1 MQHPHSRHLGKPGP
15 WQETDMKSKYTAAPV
30 DLVSRTD
37 SSDSPTFE
45 ARTYAKVAWRLIPF
59 LMLCYLGAYLDRVN
73 VGFAKLQMLS
83 DLRFSETIYGIGAG
97 IFFLGYFLFEVP
109 SNLILHRV
117 GARRWLARIMLTWAV
132 ISASF
137 VFVKSPTAFYVL
149 RFLLGVA
156 EAGFAP
162 GVILYL
168 TYWFPSARRAKAL
181 SLFFMAIP
189 LAGIVGGPLSGWI
202 MHSLQ
207 GTYEL
212 AGWKWL
218 FMLEAVPSLL
228 LGFAILF
235 YLDDGIDKAKWLTDS
250 EKALLAR
257 NVAGDNAHKMAHL
270 SIKEFIADRRLWLM
284 ASIYFCV
291 VLGQYGLTFW
301 LPTIIRKSGV
311 ADPLWIGVFTAIPY
325 LCAIVALP
333 LIGISADR
341 RRERRFHLAI
351 PMLIA
356 AAGFAT
362 LPMLGS
368 VGASIVCLSI
378 ASAGILASSS
388 QFWSLP
394 TALLGGM
401 SAAAGIAAV
410 NCFANLAGFF
420 SPAIV
425 GWLNDLTG
433 KSTAG
438 LIFISTAVTLGA
450 LLVFLVPA
458 KSVNR

>member
-1 MQHPHSRHLGKPGP
+1 
-15 WQETDMKSKYTAAPV
+15 MKTKSVAPPVSGDVMALADTASFESK
-30 DLVSRTD
+30 
-37 SSDSPTFE
+37 
-45 ARTYAKVAWRLIPF
+45 TYAKVGRRLIPF

-73 VGFAKLQMLS
+73 VGFAKLQMLN

-109 SNLILHRV
+109 SNVILHKV
-117 GARRWLARIMLTWAV
+117 GARNWLARIMLTWAV

-137 VFVKSPTAFYVL
+137 AFVQTPTTFYVL

-168 TYWFPSARRAKAL
+168 TYWFPAARRAKAL

-189 LAGIVGGPLSGWI
+189 LAGMVGGPLSGYI
-202 MHSLQ
+202 MHAFQ
-207 GTYEL
+207 GVHDL

-218 FMLEAVPSLL
+218 FILEALPSLV
-228 LGFAILF
+228 LGVAILF
-235 YLDDGIDKAKWLTDS
+235 YLDNGIASAKWLNDA
-250 EKALLAR
+250 EKALLSR
-257 NVAGDNAHKMAHL
+257 NVASDNAYKIAHV
-270 SIKEFIADRRLWLM
+270 SIRSFIGDRRLWLM

-301 LPTIIRKSGV
+301 LPTIIRKAGV
-311 ADPLWIGVFTAIPY
+311 ADPLWVGVYTAIPY
-325 LCAIVALP
+325 LCAIIALP
-333 LIGISADR
+333 LVGASADR
-341 RRERRFHLAI
+341 HREWRLHLAI
-351 PMLIA
+351 PMLVA

-362 LPMLGS
+362 LPMLGG
-368 VGASIVCLSI
+368 VGASLVCVSV
-378 ASAGILASSS
+378 AAAGILASSS

-438 LIFISTAVTLGA
+438 LIFISVAIVIGA
-450 LLVFLVPA
+450 SLVFFVPA
-458 KSVNR
+458 KTVNR

>member
-1 MQHPHSRHLGKPGP
+1 
-15 WQETDMKSKYTAAPV
+15 MKSKYTASAIDGDVIAPA
-30 DLVSRTD
+30 DATS
-37 SSDSPTFE
+37 FE
-45 ARTYAKVAWRLIPF
+45 SRTYAKVSRRLIPF

-73 VGFAKLQMLS
+73 VGFAKLQMLN
-83 DLRFSETIYGIGAG
+83 DLRFSETVYGMGAG

-109 SNLILHRV
+109 SNVILHRV
-117 GARRWLARIMLTWAV
+117 GARKWLARIMLTWAV

-137 VFVKSPTAFYVL
+137 VFVKTPAAFYAL

-168 TYWFPSARRAKAL
+168 TYWFPATRRAKAL

-189 LAGIVGGPLSGWI
+189 LAGILGGPLSGWI

-207 GTYEL
+207 GAMNM

-218 FMLEAVPSLL
+218 FLLEALPSLV
-228 LGFAILF
+228 LGVAILF
-235 YLDDGIDKAKWLTDS
+235 YLDDGIAKAKWLTES
-250 EKALLAR
+250 EKSLLAR
-257 NVAGDNAHKMAHL
+257 NVTSDNAHTTAHV
-270 SIKEFIADRRLWLM
+270 SIRSFIGDRRLWLM
-284 ASIYFCV
+284 AAIYFCV

-311 ADPLWIGVFTAIPY
+311 ADPLWVGVFTAIPY

-333 LIGISADR
+333 LIGMSADR

-351 PMLIA
+351 PMLVA
-356 AAGFAT
+356 AAGFAV
-362 LPMLGS
+362 LPTLGS
-368 VGASIVCLSI
+368 VPASIICLSI
-378 ASAGILASSS
+378 AAAGILASSS

-433 KSTAG
+433 RSTAG

-450 LLVFLVPA
+450 CLVFLVPA
-458 KSVNR
+458 RSVNR

>member
-1 MQHPHSRHLGKPGP
+1 MKTKYAASPLGG
-15 WQETDMKSKYTAAPV
+15 EATLHA
-30 DLVSRTD
+30 D
-37 SSDSPTFE
+37 SATFE
-45 ARTYAKVAWRLIPF
+45 TRTYAKVVKRLIPF

-83 DLRFSETIYGIGAG
+83 DLQFSETIYGLGAG

-109 SNLILHRV
+109 SNVILHKV
-117 GARRWLARIMLTWAV
+117 GAKRWLARIMLTWAV
-132 ISASF
+132 ISACFAF
-137 VFVKSPTAFYVL
+137 VTTPTQFYVL

-162 GVILYL
+162 GVILYM
-168 TYWFPSARRAKAL
+168 TYWFPSERRAKAL
-181 SLFFMAIP
+181 SMFFMAIP

-202 MHSLQ
+202 LHAFHGM
-207 GTYEL
+207 GDL

-218 FMLEAVPSLL
+218 FLLEALPSLC
-228 LGFAILF
+228 LGVAILF
-235 YLDDGIDKAKWLTDS
+235 YLDNGIEQAHWLNDA
-250 EKALLAR
+250 EKALLKR
-257 NVAGDNAHKMAHL
+257 NIEGDNAQKIEHM
-270 SIKEFIADRRLWLM
+270 SIRSFMGDRRLWLM
-284 ASIYFCV
+284 AAIYFCV

-301 LPTIIRKSGV
+301 LPTIIRKAGV
-311 ADPLWIGVFTAIPY
+311 ADPLWVGIYTALPY

-333 LIGISADR
+333 LVGMSADR
-341 RRERRFHLAI
+341 RRERRFHLI
-351 PMLIA
+351 VPMVIS

-362 LPMLGS
+362 LPLLGS
-368 VGASIVCLSI
+368 VSASLVCLCI
-378 ASAGILASSS
+378 AAAGILASSS
-388 QFWSLP
+388 QFWALP

-410 NCFANLAGFF
+410 NCVANLAGFF

-438 LIFISTAVTLGA
+438 LVFISATVVFGA
-450 LLVFLVPA
+450 MLVFLVPA
-458 KSVNR
+458 RSVNR

>member
-1 MQHPHSRHLGKPGP
+1 
-15 WQETDMKSKYTAAPV
+15 MKTKSAAPSV
-30 DLVSRTD
+30 TADGMALADTTS
-37 SSDSPTFE
+37 FE
-45 ARTYAKVAWRLIPF
+45 AKTYAKVGRRLIPF

-73 VGFAKLQMLS
+73 VGFAKLQMLN
-83 DLRFSETIYGIGAG
+83 DLRFSETVYGFGAG

-109 SNLILHRV
+109 SNLMLHKV
-117 GARRWLARIMLTWAV
+117 GARNWLARIMLTWAV
-132 ISASF
+132 ISACF
-137 VFVKSPTAFYVL
+137 VFVKSPTTFYIL

-189 LAGIVGGPLSGWI
+189 LAGIVGGPLSGYI
-202 MHSLQ
+202 LHAFQ
-207 GTYEL
+207 GVHGL

-218 FMLEAVPSLL
+218 FILEALPSLL
-228 LGFAILF
+228 LGVAILF
-235 YLDDGIDKAKWLTDS
+235 YLDNGIAAAKWLTGE

-257 NVAGDNAHKMAHL
+257 NVANDNAHKVAHV
-270 SIKEFIADRRLWLM
+270 SIRSFIGDRRLWLM

-311 ADPLWIGVFTAIPY
+311 ADPLWVGVFTAIPY
-325 LCAIVALP
+325 LCAIIALP
-333 LIGISADR
+333 LVGASADR
-341 RRERRFHLAI
+341 HRERRLHLAI
-351 PMLIA
+351 PMLVS

-362 LPMLGS
+362 LPMLGG
-368 VGASIVCLSI
+368 VGASLVCVSL
-378 ASAGILASSS
+378 AAAGILASSS

-438 LIFISTAVTLGA
+438 LIFISVAIVIGA
-450 LLVFLVPA
+450 GLVFLVPA

>member
-1 MQHPHSRHLGKPGP
+1 MKP
-15 WQETDMKSKYTAAPV
+15 KYSAPAATAEFASPA
-30 DLVSRTD
+30 D
-37 SSDSPTFE
+37 STSFE
-45 ARTYAKVAWRLIPF
+45 AQTYAKVGRRLIPF

-73 VGFAKLQMLS
+73 VGFAKLQMLN
-83 DLRFSETIYGIGAG
+83 DLRFSETIYGVGAG

-109 SNLILHRV
+109 SNLVLHRV
-117 GARRWLARIMLTWAV
+117 GARNWLARIMLTWAV

-137 VFVKSPTAFYVL
+137 VFVKSPTMFYVL

-168 TYWFPSARRAKAL
+168 TYWFPAARRAKAL

-189 LAGIVGGPLSGWI
+189 LAGMVGGPLSGWI
-202 MHSLQ
+202 MHALA
-207 GTYEL
+207 GAHGL

-218 FMLEAVPSLL
+218 FMLEALPSLF
-228 LGFAILF
+228 LGVAILF
-235 YLDDGIDKAKWLTDS
+235 YLDNSIAQAKWLTDA

-257 NVAGDNAHKMAHL
+257 NVEKDNAQTVQHV
-270 SIKEFIADRRLWLM
+270 SIRAFIGDRRLWLM

-301 LPTIIRKSGV
+301 LPTIVRRAGV
-311 ADPLWIGVFTAIPY
+311 ADPLWVGIFTAIPY
-325 LCAIVALP
+325 LCAIIALP
-333 LIGISADR
+333 LIGSSADK
-341 RRERRFHLAI
+341 RRERRLHLAI

-356 AAGFAT
+356 AAAFAT
-362 LPMLGS
+362 LPTLGS
-368 VGASIVCLSI
+368 VSASIICVSV
-378 ASAGILASSS
+378 AAAGILSSS
-388 QFWSLP
+388 AQFWSLP
-394 TALLGGM
+394 TAVLGGM

-420 SPAIV
+420 SPTIV
-425 GWLNDLTG
+425 GWLNDFTG

-438 LIFISTAVTLGA
+438 LIFISIAIVVGA
-450 LLVFLVPA
+450 ALVFLVPA
-458 KSVNR
+458 KTVNR

>member
-1 MQHPHSRHLGKPGP
+1 
-15 WQETDMKSKYTAAPV
+15 MKSKLAASSATAEFA
-30 DLVSRTD
+30 
-37 SSDSPTFE
+37 SSDDASASSFE
-45 ARTYAKVAWRLIPF
+45 AKTYAKVGRRLIPF

-73 VGFAKLQMLS
+73 VGFAKLQMLN

-109 SNLILHRV
+109 SNVILHKV
-117 GARRWLARIMLTWAV
+117 GARNWLARIMLTWAV

-137 VFVKSPTAFYVL
+137 VFVKSPTTFYVL

-168 TYWFPSARRAKAL
+168 TYWFPAARRAKAL

-189 LAGIVGGPLSGWI
+189 LAGMVGGPLSGYI
-202 MHSLQ
+202 MHAFQ
-207 GTYEL
+207 GMHGL

-218 FMLEAVPSLL
+218 FMLEALPSLF
-228 LGFAILF
+228 LGIAILF
-235 YLDDGIDKAKWLTDS
+235 YLDNGIAGAKWLTDE
-250 EKALLAR
+250 EKALLKR
-257 NVAGDNAHKMAHL
+257 NVEKDNAQTVKHV
-270 SIKEFIADRRLWLM
+270 SIRAFIGDRRLWLM
-284 ASIYFCV
+284 AAIYFCV
-291 VLGQYGLTFW
+291 VMGQYGLTFW
-301 LPTIIRKSGV
+301 LPTIIRRTGV
-311 ADPLWIGVFTAIPY
+311 ADPLWVGILTAIPY
-325 LCAIVALP
+325 LCAIIALP
-333 LIGISADR
+333 LIGASADK
-341 RRERRFHLAI
+341 RRERRLHLAI
-351 PMLIA
+351 PMLVS

-368 VGASIVCLSI
+368 VGASIVCVSI
-378 ASAGILASSS
+378 AAAGILASSS

-394 TALLGGM
+394 TAVLGGM

-425 GWLNDLTG
+425 GWLNDFTG

-438 LIFISTAVTLGA
+438 LIFISIAIVLGA
-450 LLVFLVPA
+450 VLVFFVPA
-458 KSVNR
+458 KTVNR

>member
-1 MQHPHSRHLGKPGP
+1 
-15 WQETDMKSKYTAAPV
+15 MKAKYTTSPV
-30 DLVSRTD
+30 TGDVLPRND
-37 SSDSPTFE
+37 SQTFE
-45 ARTYAKVAWRLIPF
+45 AKTYAKVGRRLIPF

-83 DLRFSETIYGIGAG
+83 DLRFSETVYGMGAG

-109 SNLILHRV
+109 SNVILHRV

-168 TYWFPSARRAKAL
+168 TYWFPSERRAKAL

-189 LAGIVGGPLSGWI
+189 LAGMIGGPLSGWI

-207 GTYEL
+207 GAMSM

-218 FMLEAVPSLL
+218 FLLEALPSLV
-228 LGFAILF
+228 LGFAILL
-235 YLDDGIDKAKWLTDS
+235 YLDDGIKQAKWLNDS

-257 NVAGDNAHKMAHL
+257 NVAADAEHKTAHV
-270 SIKEFIADRRLWLM
+270 SIRAFIGDRRLWLM

-301 LPTIIRKSGV
+301 LPTIIRKAGV
-311 ADPLWIGVFTAIPY
+311 ADPLWVGAFTAIPY
-325 LCAIVALP
+325 LCAIIALP
-333 LIGISADR
+333 LVGMSADR

-351 PMLIA
+351 PMLVA

-378 ASAGILASSS
+378 AAAGILASSS

-438 LIFISTAVTLGA
+438 LIFISVAVTLGA
-450 LLVFLVPA
+450 ALVFLVPA
-458 KSVNR
+458 RSVNR

>member
-1 MQHPHSRHLGKPGP
+1 
-15 WQETDMKSKYTAAPV
+15 MKTKATAPAMAGDVTKLADSASFESK
-30 DLVSRTD
+30 
-37 SSDSPTFE
+37 
-45 ARTYAKVAWRLIPF
+45 TYAKVGRHLIPF

-73 VGFAKLQMLS
+73 VGFAKLQMLN
-83 DLRFSETIYGIGAG
+83 DLRFSETVYGLGAG

-109 SNLILHRV
+109 SNLMLHRV
-117 GARRWLARIMLTWAV
+117 GARNWLARIMLTWAV

-137 VFVKSPTAFYVL
+137 VFVKSPTTFYVL
-149 RFLLGVA
+149 RFMLGVA

-189 LAGIVGGPLSGWI
+189 LAGIVGGPLSGYI
-202 MHSLQ
+202 LHAFQ
-207 GTYEL
+207 GVQGL

-218 FMLEAVPSLL
+218 FILEALPSLL
-228 LGFAILF
+228 LGVAILL
-235 YLDDGIDKAKWLTDS
+235 YLDNGIAAAKWLTDA

-257 NVAGDNAHKMAHL
+257 NVANDNAHKIAHV
-270 SIKEFIADRRLWLM
+270 SIRSFIGDRRLWLM

-311 ADPLWIGVFTAIPY
+311 ADPLWVGVFTAIPY
-325 LCAIVALP
+325 LCAIIALP
-333 LIGISADR
+333 LVGASADR
-341 RRERRFHLAI
+341 HRERRLHLAI
-351 PMLIA
+351 PMLVS

-362 LPMLGS
+362 LPTLGG
-368 VGASIVCLSI
+368 VGASLVCVSV
-378 ASAGILASSS
+378 AAAGILASSS

-438 LIFISTAVTLGA
+438 LIFISVAIVIGA
-450 LLVFLVPA
+450 GLVFLVPA
-458 KSVNR
+458 KTVNR

>member
-1 MQHPHSRHLGKPGP
+1 
-15 WQETDMKSKYTAAPV
+15 MKTRYTVPPLAGDAIAH
-30 DLVSRTD
+30 T
-37 SSDSPTFE
+37 DSPTFE
-45 ARTYAKVAWRLIPF
+45 AKTYAKVGRRLIPF

-83 DLRFSETIYGIGAG
+83 DLQFSETIYGIGAG

-109 SNLILHRV
+109 SNLILHKV

-137 VFVKSPTAFYVL
+137 VFVKTPTAFYAL

-168 TYWFPSARRAKAL
+168 TYWYPSARRAKAL

-189 LAGIVGGPLSGWI
+189 LAGMLGGPLSGWI
-202 MHSLQ
+202 MHSLH
-207 GTYEL
+207 GSMSL

-218 FMLEAVPSLL
+218 FMLEALPSLV
-228 LGFAILF
+228 LGIAILL
-235 YLDDGIDKAKWLTDS
+235 YLDDGIAHAKWLNDA
-250 EKALLAR
+250 EKTLLAR
-257 NVAGDNAHKMAHL
+257 NVAGDDAHKTAHV
-270 SIKEFIADRRLWLM
+270 SIRAFIGDRRLWLM
-284 ASIYFCV
+284 AAIYFCV

-301 LPTIIRKSGV
+301 LPTIVRKAGV
-311 ADPLWIGVFTAIPY
+311 ADPLWVGIFTAIPY

-333 LIGISADR
+333 LIGMSADR
-341 RRERRFHLAI
+341 QRERRFHLAI
-351 PMLIA
+351 PMLVA

-362 LPMLGS
+362 LPALGG

-378 ASAGILASSS
+378 AAAGILAASS

-438 LIFISTAVTLGA
+438 LVFISIAVTLGA
-450 LLVFLVPA
+450 SLVFFVPA

>member
-1 MQHPHSRHLGKPGP
+1 
-15 WQETDMKSKYTAAPV
+15 MKTKATAPSMAGDVTKLADSASFESK
-30 DLVSRTD
+30 
-37 SSDSPTFE
+37 
-45 ARTYAKVAWRLIPF
+45 TYAKVGRRLIPF

-73 VGFAKLQMLS
+73 VGFAKLQMLN
-83 DLRFSETIYGIGAG
+83 DLRFSETVYGLGAG

-109 SNLILHRV
+109 SNLMLHRV
-117 GARRWLARIMLTWAV
+117 GARNWLARIMLTWAV

-137 VFVKSPTAFYVL
+137 VFVKSPTTFYVL
-149 RFLLGVA
+149 RFMLGVA

-189 LAGIVGGPLSGWI
+189 LAGIVGGPLSGYI
-202 MHSLQ
+202 LHAFQ
-207 GTYEL
+207 GVQGL

-218 FMLEAVPSLL
+218 FILEALPSLL
-228 LGFAILF
+228 LGVTILF
-235 YLDDGIDKAKWLTDS
+235 YLDNGIAAAKWLTDA

-257 NVAGDNAHKMAHL
+257 NVADDNAHKIAHV
-270 SIKEFIADRRLWLM
+270 SIRSFIGDRRLWLM

-311 ADPLWIGVFTAIPY
+311 ADPLWVGVFTAIPY
-325 LCAIVALP
+325 LCAIIALP
-333 LIGISADR
+333 LVGASADR
-341 RRERRFHLAI
+341 HRERRLHLAI
-351 PMLIA
+351 PMLVS

-362 LPMLGS
+362 LPTLGG
-368 VGASIVCLSI
+368 VGASLVCVSV
-378 ASAGILASSS
+378 AAAGILASSS

-438 LIFISTAVTLGA
+438 LIFISVAIVIGA
-450 LLVFLVPA
+450 GLVFLVPA
-458 KSVNR
+458 KTVNR

>member
-1 MQHPHSRHLGKPGP
+1 
-15 WQETDMKSKYTAAPV
+15 MKSKYTASAIDGEVIAPA
-30 DLVSRTD
+30 DATS
-37 SSDSPTFE
+37 FE
-45 ARTYAKVAWRLIPF
+45 SRTYAKVSRRLIPF

-73 VGFAKLQMLS
+73 VGFAKLQMLN
-83 DLRFSETIYGIGAG
+83 DLRFSETVYGMGAG

-109 SNLILHRV
+109 SNVILHRV
-117 GARRWLARIMLTWAV
+117 GARKWLARIMLTWAV

-137 VFVKSPTAFYVL
+137 VFVKTPAAFYAL

-168 TYWFPSARRAKAL
+168 TYWFPATRRAKAL

-189 LAGIVGGPLSGWI
+189 LAGILGGPLSGWI

-207 GTYEL
+207 GAMNM

-218 FMLEAVPSLL
+218 FLLEALPSLV
-228 LGFAILF
+228 LGVAILF
-235 YLDDGIDKAKWLTDS
+235 YLDDGIAKAKWLTES
-250 EKALLAR
+250 EKSLLAR
-257 NVAGDNAHKMAHL
+257 NVTSDNAHTTAHV
-270 SIKEFIADRRLWLM
+270 SIRSFIGDRRLWLM
-284 ASIYFCV
+284 AAIYFCV

-311 ADPLWIGVFTAIPY
+311 ADPLWVGVFTAIPY

-333 LIGISADR
+333 LIGMSADR

-351 PMLIA
+351 PMLVA
-356 AAGFAT
+356 AAGFAV
-362 LPMLGS
+362 LPTLGS
-368 VGASIVCLSI
+368 VPASIICLSI
-378 ASAGILASSS
+378 AAAGILASSS

-433 KSTAG
+433 RSTAG

-450 LLVFLVPA
+450 CLVFLVPA
-458 KSVNR
+458 RSVNR

>member
-1 MQHPHSRHLGKPGP
+1 MKPRF
-15 WQETDMKSKYTAAPV
+15 TAPPLAADISSPA
-30 DLVSRTD
+30 D
-37 SSDSPTFE
+37 SGTFE
-45 ARTYAKVAWRLIPF
+45 AKTYAKVGRRLIPF

-73 VGFAKLQMLS
+73 VGFAKLQMLN

-109 SNLILHRV
+109 SNVILHKV
-117 GARRWLARIMLTWAV
+117 GARNWLARIMLTWAV

-137 VFVKSPTAFYVL
+137 VFVKSPTMFYFL

-168 TYWFPSARRAKAL
+168 TYWFPAARRAKAL

-189 LAGIVGGPLSGWI
+189 LAGIIGGPLSGYI
-202 MHSLQ
+202 MHALQ
-207 GTYEL
+207 GVHGL

-218 FMLEAVPSLL
+218 FVLEALPSLV
-228 LGFAILF
+228 LGVVILF
-235 YLDDGIDKAKWLTDS
+235 YLDNGIANAKWLTDA
-250 EKALLAR
+250 EKTLLAR
-257 NVAGDNAHKMAHL
+257 NVEKDNAQKQEHV
-270 SIKEFIADRRLWLM
+270 SIRAFIGDRRLWLM
-284 ASIYFCV
+284 AAIYFCV

-301 LPTIIRKSGV
+301 LPTIVRRAGV
-311 ADPLWIGVFTAIPY
+311 ADPLWVGIFTAIPY
-325 LCAIVALP
+325 LCAIIALP
-333 LIGISADR
+333 LIGASADK
-341 RRERRFHLAI
+341 RRERRLHLAI
-351 PMLIA
+351 PMLIS

-368 VGASIVCLSI
+368 VGASIVCVSV
-378 ASAGILASSS
+378 AAAGILASSS

-394 TALLGGM
+394 TAVLGGM

-425 GWLNDLTG
+425 GWLNDFTG

-438 LIFISTAVTLGA
+438 LIFISAAVVVGA
-450 LLVFLVPA
+450 ALVFLVPA
-458 KSVNR
+458 KTVNR

>member
-1 MQHPHSRHLGKPGP
+1 
-15 WQETDMKSKYTAAPV
+15 MKLKSTAPTMVGDVTSFTGSASFESK
-30 DLVSRTD
+30 
-37 SSDSPTFE
+37 
-45 ARTYAKVAWRLIPF
+45 TYAKVARRLIPF

-73 VGFAKLQMLS
+73 VGFAKLQMLN
-83 DLRFSETIYGIGAG
+83 DLRFSETIYGLGAG

-109 SNLILHRV
+109 SNLMLHKV
-117 GARRWLARIMLTWAV
+117 GARNWLARIMLTWAV
-132 ISASF
+132 ISACF
-137 VFVKSPTAFYVL
+137 VFVKSPATFYVL

-181 SLFFMAIP
+181 SIFFMAIP
-189 LAGIVGGPLSGWI
+189 LAGIVGGPLSGYI
-202 MHSLQ
+202 MHAFQ
-207 GTYEL
+207 GTHGL

-218 FMLEAVPSLL
+218 FILEALPSLI
-228 LGFAILF
+228 LGFAILL
-235 YLDDGIDKAKWLTDS
+235 YLDNGIAAAKWLTDE

-257 NVAGDNAHKMAHL
+257 NVASDNAQKIAHV
-270 SIKEFIADRRLWLM
+270 SIKSFIGDRRLWLM
-284 ASIYFCV
+284 AAIYFCV

-311 ADPLWIGVFTAIPY
+311 ADPLWVGIFTAIPY
-325 LCAIVALP
+325 LCAIIALP
-333 LIGISADR
+333 LVGASADR
-341 RRERRFHLAI
+341 HRERRLHLAI

-356 AAGFAT
+356 ATGFAT
-362 LPMLGS
+362 LPMLGG
-368 VGASIVCLSI
+368 VGASLVCVSV
-378 ASAGILASSS
+378 AAAGILASSS

-438 LIFISTAVTLGA
+438 LIFISVAIVIGSG
-450 LLVFLVPA
+450 LVFLVPA

>member
-1 MQHPHSRHLGKPGP
+1 MRSR
-15 WQETDMKSKYTAAPV
+15 YTAPPIAGDAIP
-30 DLVSRTD
+30 R
-37 SSDSPTFE
+37 SDSPTFE
-45 ARTYAKVAWRLIPF
+45 SRTYAKVSRRLIPF

-73 VGFAKLQMLS
+73 VGFAKLQMLN
-83 DLRFSETIYGIGAG
+83 DLRFSETVYGMGAG

-109 SNLILHRV
+109 SNLILHKV

-137 VFVKSPTAFYVL
+137 VFVRSPALFYTL

-168 TYWFPSARRAKAL
+168 TYWYPSARRAKAL

-189 LAGIVGGPLSGWI
+189 LAGIIGGPLSGLI

-207 GTYEL
+207 GAMSM

-218 FMLEAVPSLL
+218 FLLEAVPSLVLGIVIL
-228 LGFAILF
+228 L
-235 YLDDGIDKAKWLTDS
+235 YLDDSIAQAKWLSDS

-257 NVAGDNAHKMAHL
+257 HVAGDNAHKTAHL
-270 SIKEFIADRRLWLM
+270 SIKAFIGDRRLWLM
-284 ASIYFCV
+284 AAIYFCV

-301 LPTIIRKSGV
+301 LPTIIRKAGV
-311 ADPLWIGVFTAIPY
+311 SDPLWVGIFTAIPY

-333 LIGISADR
+333 LIGMSADR
-341 RRERRFHLAI
+341 LRERRFHLAI

-362 LPMLGS
+362 LPALGS
-368 VGASIVCLSI
+368 VAASIVCLSV
-378 ASAGILASSS
+378 AAAGILASSS

-394 TALLGGM
+394 TALLGGV

-438 LIFISTAVTLGA
+438 LIFISVAVVLGA
-450 LLVFLVPA
+450 TLVFLVPA
-458 KSVNR
+458 RSVNR

>member
-1 MQHPHSRHLGKPGP
+1 
-15 WQETDMKSKYTAAPV
+15 MKAKYTAAMAGDVMP
-30 DLVSRTD
+30 R
-37 SSDSPTFE
+37 SDTFTFE
-45 ARTYAKVAWRLIPF
+45 ARTYAKVGRRLIPF

-73 VGFAKLQMLS
+73 VGFAKLQMLN
-83 DLRFSETIYGIGAG
+83 DLRFSETVYGMGAG

-109 SNLILHRV
+109 SNVILHRV

-137 VFVKSPTAFYVL
+137 VFVRSPTAFYVL

-168 TYWFPSARRAKAL
+168 TYWFPAERRAKAL

-189 LAGIVGGPLSGWI
+189 LAGIIGGPLSGAI
-202 MHSLQ
+202 MHSLH
-207 GTYEL
+207 G
-212 AGWKWL
+212 AWSMPGWKWL
-218 FMLEAVPSLL
+218 FLIEALPSLV
-228 LGFAILF
+228 LGIAILL
-235 YLDDGIDKAKWLTDS
+235 YLDDGIAKAKWLTDA
-250 EKALLAR
+250 EKTLLAR
-257 NVAGDNAHKMAHL
+257 NVASDAQQTVTHV
-270 SIKEFIADRRLWLM
+270 SISEFIRDRRLWLM
-284 ASIYFCV
+284 AAIYFCV

-301 LPTIIRKSGV
+301 LPTIIRNAGV
-311 ADPLWIGVFTAIPY
+311 ADPLWVGLFTAIPY

-333 LIGISADR
+333 LLGMSADR

-351 PMLIA
+351 PMLVA

-362 LPMLGS
+362 LPLLGS
-368 VGASIVCLSI
+368 VGASIVCLSV

-438 LIFISTAVTLGA
+438 LIFISVAVTLGA

-458 KSVNR
+458 RSVNR

>member
-1 MQHPHSRHLGKPGP
+1 MKPKMASPMIGA
-15 WQETDMKSKYTAAPV
+15 E
-30 DLVSRTD
+30 LRVSD
-37 SSDSPTFE
+37 DAVGFE
-45 ARTYAKVAWRLIPF
+45 ARTYAKVARRLIPF

-73 VGFAKLQMLS
+73 VGFAKLQMLN
-83 DLRFSETIYGIGAG
+83 DLRFSETVYGIGAG

-109 SNLILHRV
+109 SNVILHKV
-117 GARRWLARIMLTWAV
+117 GARNWLARIMLTWAL

-137 VFVKSPTAFYVL
+137 VFVKSPTVFYVL

-168 TYWFPSARRAKAL
+168 TYWFPAARRAKAL
-181 SLFFMAIP
+181 SMFFMAIP

-202 MHSLQ
+202 MHSFQ
-207 GTYEL
+207 GLHGL

-218 FMLEAVPSLL
+218 FMLEAVPSLV
-228 LGFAILF
+228 LGFAIIL
-235 YLDDGIDKAKWLTDS
+235 YLDNGIASAKWLTDD
-250 EKALLAR
+250 EKALLKR
-257 NVAGDNAHKMAHL
+257 NVDKDRTQTTEHM
-270 SIKEFIADRRLWLM
+270 SIRAFVADRRLWLM
-284 ASIYFCV
+284 AAIYFCV

-301 LPTIIRKSGV
+301 LPTIIRRTGV
-311 ADPLWIGVFTAIPY
+311 ADPLWVGILTAIPY

-333 LIGISADR
+333 LLGSSADK
-341 RRERRFHLAI
+341 RRERRLHLAI
-351 PMLIA
+351 PMLVS

-368 VGASIVCLSI
+368 VGASIVCVSV
-378 ASAGILASSS
+378 AAAGILASSS
-388 QFWSLP
+388 LFWALP
-394 TALLGGM
+394 TAVLGGM

-438 LIFISTAVTLGA
+438 LIFISSAVVLGA
-450 LLVFLVPA
+450 VLVFFVPA
-458 KSVNR
+458 KTVNR

>member
-1 MQHPHSRHLGKPGP
+1 MKPRF
-15 WQETDMKSKYTAAPV
+15 TAPPLAA
-30 DLVSRTD
+30 DI
-37 SSDSPTFE
+37 SSSADTATFE
-45 ARTYAKVAWRLIPF
+45 ARTYAKVGRRLIPF

-83 DLRFSETIYGIGAG
+83 DLRFSETIYGVGAG

-109 SNLILHRV
+109 SNIVLHKV
-117 GARRWLARIMLTWAV
+117 GARNWLARIMLTWAL

-137 VFVKSPTAFYVL
+137 VFVKSPTVFYIL

-168 TYWFPSARRAKAL
+168 TYWFPAARRAKAL

-189 LAGIVGGPLSGWI
+189 LAGMVGGPLSGYI
-202 MHSLQ
+202 MHAFQ
-207 GTYEL
+207 GAHGL

-218 FMLEAVPSLL
+218 FILEAVPSLV
-228 LGFAILF
+228 LGVIILF
-235 YLDDGIDKAKWLTDS
+235 YLDNGISSAKWLTDA

-257 NVAGDNAHKMAHL
+257 NVEKDNAQKLEHV
-270 SIKEFIADRRLWLM
+270 SIRAFIGDRRLWLM

-301 LPTIIRKSGV
+301 LPTIVRRAGV
-311 ADPLWIGVFTAIPY
+311 ADPLWVGIFTAIPY
-325 LCAIVALP
+325 LCAIIALP
-333 LIGISADR
+333 PIGASADK
-341 RRERRFHLAI
+341 RRERRLHLAI
-351 PMLIA
+351 PMLVS

-368 VGASIVCLSI
+368 VGASIVCVSV
-378 ASAGILASSS
+378 AAAGILASSS

-394 TALLGGM
+394 TAVLGGM

-438 LIFISTAVTLGA
+438 LIFISVAVVIGA
-450 LLVFLVPA
+450 GLVFLVPA
-458 KSVNR
+458 KTVNR

>member
-1 MQHPHSRHLGKPGP
+1 
-15 WQETDMKSKYTAAPV
+15 MKSKLAASTASAQFA
-30 DLVSRTD
+30 
-37 SSDSPTFE
+37 SSDDAKSFE
-45 ARTYAKVAWRLIPF
+45 AKTYAKVGRRLIPF

-73 VGFAKLQMLS
+73 VGFAKLQMLN

-109 SNLILHRV
+109 SNVILHKV
-117 GARRWLARIMLTWAV
+117 GARNWLARIMLTWAV

-137 VFVKSPTAFYVL
+137 VFVKSPTMFYVL

-168 TYWFPSARRAKAL
+168 TYWFPAARRAKAL

-189 LAGIVGGPLSGWI
+189 LAGIVGGPLSGYI
-202 MHSLQ
+202 MHAFQ
-207 GTYEL
+207 NVHGL

-218 FMLEAVPSLL
+218 FMLEALPSLF
-228 LGFAILF
+228 LGVAILF
-235 YLDDGIDKAKWLTDS
+235 YLDNGIAGAKWLTDA

-257 NVAGDNAHKMAHL
+257 NVEKDNAQTVQHV
-270 SIKEFIADRRLWLM
+270 SIRSFIGDRRLWLM
-284 ASIYFCV
+284 AAIYFCV

-301 LPTIIRKSGV
+301 LPTIIRRTGV
-311 ADPLWIGVFTAIPY
+311 ADPLWVGILTAIPY

-333 LIGISADR
+333 LIGASADK
-341 RRERRFHLAI
+341 RRERRLHLAI
-351 PMLIA
+351 PMLIS

-368 VGASIVCLSI
+368 VGASIVCVSV
-378 ASAGILASSS
+378 AAAGILASSS

-394 TALLGGM
+394 TAVLGGM

-425 GWLNDLTG
+425 GWLNDFTG

-438 LIFISTAVTLGA
+438 LIFISLAVVLGA
-450 LLVFLVPA
+450 VLVFFVPA
-458 KSVNR
+458 KTVNR

>member
-1 MQHPHSRHLGKPGP
+1 MKTKSAGP
-15 WQETDMKSKYTAAPV
+15 SMTAAPV
-30 DLVSRTD
+30 PLAD
-37 SSDSPTFE
+37 SASFE
-45 ARTYAKVAWRLIPF
+45 ATTYAKVSRRLIPF

-73 VGFAKLQMLS
+73 VGFAKLQMLN
-83 DLRFSETIYGIGAG
+83 DLRFSETVYGIGAG

-109 SNLILHRV
+109 SNVILHKL
-117 GARRWLARIMLTWAV
+117 GARNWLARIMLTWAV

-137 VFVKSPTAFYVL
+137 VFVKSPTVFYVL

-168 TYWFPSARRAKAL
+168 TYWFPAERRAKAL

-189 LAGIVGGPLSGWI
+189 LAGIVGGPLSGYI
-202 MHSLQ
+202 MHALQ
-207 GTYEL
+207 GAHGL

-218 FMLEAVPSLL
+218 FILEALPSLA
-228 LGFAILF
+228 LGVAILF
-235 YLDDGIDKAKWLTDS
+235 YLDNGIAGAGWLTDA

-257 NVAGDNAHKMAHL
+257 NVESDDAHKVVHV
-270 SIKEFIADRRLWLM
+270 SIGSFIGDRRLWLM
-284 ASIYFCV
+284 AAIYFCV

-301 LPTIIRKSGV
+301 LPTIIRKAGV
-311 ADPLWIGVFTAIPY
+311 ADALWVGIFTAIPY

-333 LIGISADR
+333 LVGASADR
-341 RRERRFHLAI
+341 RRERRLHLAI
-351 PMLIA
+351 PMLVS

-362 LPMLGS
+362 LPMLGG
-368 VGASIVCLSI
+368 VGASIVCVSI
-378 ASAGILASSS
+378 AAAGILASSS

-394 TALLGGM
+394 TAVLGGL

-438 LIFISTAVTLGA
+438 LIFISVAVVLGA
-450 LLVFLVPA
+450 LLVFFVPA
-458 KSVNR
+458 KTVNR

>member
-1 MQHPHSRHLGKPGP
+1 
-15 WQETDMKSKYTAAPV
+15 MKSKLATPAASAV
-30 DLVSRTD
+30 FA
-37 SSDSPTFE
+37 SSDDAGSFE
-45 ARTYAKVAWRLIPF
+45 SKTYAKVGRRLIPF

-73 VGFAKLQMLS
+73 VGFAKLQMLN
-83 DLRFSETIYGIGAG
+83 DLRFSETVYGIGAG

-109 SNLILHRV
+109 SNVILHKV
-117 GARRWLARIMLTWAV
+117 GARNWLARIMLTWAV

-137 VFVKSPTAFYVL
+137 VFVKSPTTFYVL

-168 TYWFPSARRAKAL
+168 TYWFPAARRAKAL

-189 LAGIVGGPLSGWI
+189 LAGIVGGPLSGYI
-202 MHSLQ
+202 MHAFQ
-207 GTYEL
+207 GVHGL

-218 FMLEAVPSLL
+218 FMLEALPSLF
-228 LGFAILF
+228 LGVAILF
-235 YLDDGIDKAKWLTDS
+235 YLDNGIAGAKWLSDE
-250 EKALLAR
+250 EKALLKR
-257 NVAGDNAHKMAHL
+257 NVEKDNAQTVKHV
-270 SIKEFIADRRLWLM
+270 SIRAFIGDRRLWLM
-284 ASIYFCV
+284 AAIYFCV

-301 LPTIIRKSGV
+301 LPTIIRRTGV
-311 ADPLWIGVFTAIPY
+311 ADPLWVGILTAIPY
-325 LCAIVALP
+325 ICAIIALP
-333 LIGISADR
+333 LIGASADK
-341 RRERRFHLAI
+341 RRERRLHLAI
-351 PMLIA
+351 PMLVS

-362 LPMLGS
+362 LPMLGG
-368 VGASIVCLSI
+368 VGASIVCVSI
-378 ASAGILASSS
+378 AAAGILASSS

-394 TALLGGM
+394 TAVLGGM

-438 LIFISTAVTLGA
+438 LIFISVAVVLGA
-450 LLVFLVPA
+450 VLVFFVPA
-458 KSVNR
+458 RTVNR

>member
-1 MQHPHSRHLGKPGP
+1 
-15 WQETDMKSKYTAAPV
+15 MKAKYTASPV
-30 DLVSRTD
+30 TGDVLPRND
-37 SSDSPTFE
+37 SQTFE
-45 ARTYAKVAWRLIPF
+45 AKTYAKVGRRLIPF

-83 DLRFSETIYGIGAG
+83 DLRFSETVYGMGAG

-109 SNLILHRV
+109 SNVILHRV

-168 TYWFPSARRAKAL
+168 TYWFPSERRAKAL

-189 LAGIVGGPLSGWI
+189 LAGMIGGPLSGWI

-207 GTYEL
+207 GAMSM

-218 FMLEAVPSLL
+218 FLLEALPSLV
-228 LGFAILF
+228 LGFAILL
-235 YLDDGIDKAKWLTDS
+235 YLDDGIKQAKWLNDS

-257 NVAGDNAHKMAHL
+257 NVAADAEHKTAHV
-270 SIKEFIADRRLWLM
+270 SIRAFIGDRRLWLM

-301 LPTIIRKSGV
+301 LPTIIRKAGV
-311 ADPLWIGVFTAIPY
+311 ADPLWVGAFTAIPY
-325 LCAIVALP
+325 LCAIIALP
-333 LIGISADR
+333 LVGMSADR

-351 PMLIA
+351 PMLVA

-378 ASAGILASSS
+378 AAAGILASSS

-438 LIFISTAVTLGA
+438 LIFISVAVTLGA
-450 LLVFLVPA
+450 ALVFLLPA
-458 KSVNR
+458 RSVNR

>member
-1 MQHPHSRHLGKPGP
+1 
-15 WQETDMKSKYTAAPV
+15 MKTKYASPVAGDVMAHADAA
-30 DLVSRTD
+30 
-37 SSDSPTFE
+37 TFE
-45 ARTYAKVAWRLIPF
+45 SRTYAKVVRRLIPF

-73 VGFAKLQMLS
+73 VGFAKLQMLN
-83 DLRFSETIYGIGAG
+83 DLRFSETIYGLGAG

-109 SNLILHRV
+109 SNMILHKV
-117 GARRWLARIMLTWAV
+117 GARNWLARIMLTWAV

-137 VFVKSPTAFYVL
+137 AFVSSPTSFYVL

-162 GVILYL
+162 GVILYM
-168 TYWFPSARRAKAL
+168 TYWFPSERRAKAL
-181 SLFFMAIP
+181 SMFFMAIP
-189 LAGIVGGPLSGWI
+189 LAGIVGGPLSGYI
-202 MHSLQ
+202 MHAFHGALD
-207 GTYEL
+207 L

-218 FMLEAVPSLL
+218 FMLEALPSLV
-228 LGFAILF
+228 LGIAILL
-235 YLDDGIDKAKWLTDS
+235 YLDNGIQSAKWLTEA

-257 NVAGDNAHKMAHL
+257 NVAGDNARKVSHV
-270 SIKEFIADRRLWLM
+270 SIRAFIADRRLWLM

-301 LPTIIRKSGV
+301 LPTIVRKAGV
-311 ADPLWIGVFTAIPY
+311 ADPLWVGILTALPY

-333 LIGISADR
+333 LVGMSADHH
-341 RRERRFHLAI
+341 RERRLHLAV
-351 PMLIA
+351 PMLVA

-362 LPMLGS
+362 LPLLGG
-368 VGASIVCLSI
+368 VGASLVCLSI
-378 ASAGILASSS
+378 AAAGILTSSS
-388 QFWSLP
+388 QFWALP

-410 NCFANLAGFF
+410 NCVANLAGFF

-438 LIFISTAVTLGA
+438 LIFISVAIVLGA

-458 KSVNR
+458 KAVNR

>member
-1 MQHPHSRHLGKPGP
+1 
-15 WQETDMKSKYTAAPV
+15 MKSRYSAPPLAG
-30 DLVSRTD
+30 DAIPLTD
-37 SSDSPTFE
+37 PPTFE
-45 ARTYAKVAWRLIPF
+45 ARTYAKVSRRLIPF

-73 VGFAKLQMLS
+73 VGFAKLQMLN
-83 DLRFSETIYGIGAG
+83 DLRFSETVYGMGAG

-137 VFVKSPTAFYVL
+137 VFVKSPAAFYVL

-168 TYWFPSARRAKAL
+168 TYWYPSARRAKAL

-189 LAGIVGGPLSGWI
+189 LAGIVGGPLSGAI
-202 MHSLQ
+202 MHTLHGAMSM
-207 GTYEL
+207 

-218 FMLEAVPSLL
+218 FLLEALPSLV
-228 LGFAILF
+228 LGVAILR
-235 YLDDGIDKAKWLTDS
+235 YLDDGIAEAKWLSDP

-257 NVAGDNAHKMAHL
+257 NVAGDEAHKTAHL
-270 SIKEFIADRRLWLM
+270 SIRAFVGDRRLWLM
-284 ASIYFCV
+284 AAIYFCV

-301 LPTIIRKSGV
+301 LPTIIRKAGV
-311 ADPLWIGVFTAIPY
+311 SDPLWVGVFTAIPY

-333 LIGISADR
+333 LIGMSADR
-341 RRERRFHLAI
+341 RRGDEHRHREMQPTF
-351 PMLIA
+351 A
-356 AAGFAT
+356 AAG
-362 LPMLGS
+362 L
-368 VGASIVCLSI
+368 
-378 ASAGILASSS
+378 LASSS

-394 TALLGGM
+394 TALLGGV

-438 LIFISTAVTLGA
+438 LIFISAAVTLGA
-450 LLVFLVPA
+450 ALVFAVPA
-458 KSVNR
+458 RSVNR

>member
-1 MQHPHSRHLGKPGP
+1 
-15 WQETDMKSKYTAAPV
+15 MKAKSTAPSMTADV
-30 DLVSRTD
+30 TSVADLAS
-37 SSDSPTFE
+37 FE
-45 ARTYAKVAWRLIPF
+45 VKTYAKVGRRLIPF
-59 LMLCYLGAYLDRVN
+59 LMICYLGAYLDRVN
-73 VGFAKLQMLS
+73 VGFAKLQMLT
-83 DLRFSETIYGIGAG
+83 DLRFSDTVYGMGAG
-97 IFFLGYFLFEVP
+97 IFFLGYFIFEVP
-109 SNLILHRV
+109 SNLLLHKL
-117 GARRWLARIMLTWAV
+117 GARNWLARIMLTWAV
-132 ISASF
+132 ISACF
-137 VFVKSPTAFYVL
+137 VFVKSPTTFYIL

-168 TYWFPSARRAKAL
+168 TYWFPAARRAKAL

-202 MHSLQ
+202 MHAFNGVYS
-207 GTYEL
+207 L

-218 FMLEAVPSLL
+218 FMLEALPSLF
-228 LGFAILF
+228 LGVAILF
-235 YLDDGIDKAKWLTDS
+235 YLDNGIASAKWLTDA
-250 EKALLAR
+250 EKDLLAR
-257 NVAGDNAHKMAHL
+257 NVASDDSHKVAHVSIRSFIGDG
-270 SIKEFIADRRLWLM
+270 RLWLM

-311 ADPLWIGVFTAIPY
+311 ADPLWVGIFTAVPY
-325 LCAIVALP
+325 LCAIITLP
-333 LIGISADR
+333 LVGASADR
-341 RRERRFHLAI
+341 HRERRLHLAI
-351 PMLIA
+351 PMLVA

-362 LPMLGS
+362 LPMLGGVAASLVCVS
-368 VGASIVCLSI
+368 VA
-378 ASAGILASSS
+378 AAGILASSS

-438 LIFISTAVTLGA
+438 LIFISVAIVIGA
-450 LLVFLVPA
+450 GLVFLVPA